1 MPPPI
6 LAIIDGHYYAYRFF
20 FGMPPL
26 TGPGGRP
33 TGVTYA
39 FANLLRD
46 LKNNQEITH
55 WIAVF
60 DTARSFRNDLDAE
73 YKAHRDP
80 TPESLSAQLP
90 DVMRLLAAT
99 GCPAMAR
106 DGFEAD
112 DVLATYAIQASAAG
126 YDVRMLTRDKDVDQV
141 LSERVSTWD
150 PGKGIRRGP
159 PELMIEKGLRPD
171 QVVDYLCMIGDSAD
185 NVRGMHGVGPKTAA
199 KLLAEFGS
207 LAAVLANVDSI
218 KGKLQDRVR
227 DFIPLAAHTRQM
239 ITLITVPDLPAIES
253 LAIDRTRPI
262 DAQVYADFGLSLAK
276 FSKGVAPVPSP
287 TAIASHAGD
296 PSLAVA
302 TPVVTGST
310 LDSPPSNDEPY
321 RLLTL
326 AELPTFVE
334 ELRAAGRFAIDTET
348 TGLDPHLADLVGIS
362 FAYGQP
368 SPTAAAY
375 LPVRAPDHACTPWSE
390 LRSVL
395 KPLLEDAQVRKI
407 GQNAKF
413 DERIFLHHGI
423 AVAGYDGDPMLA
435 SWLLDPGR
443 ESHGLDF
450 LSHSFLGVVK
460 IPTSAVID
468 LKAGQTMDSA
478 PLAVVQRY
486 ACEDAQCTWRLA
498 QVLEAKL
505 GEQNLLTVYREQE
518 LPISRVL
525 AAIEHAGIG
534 VDRQVLTDT
543 QIHLQQYLD
552 QVQIDIHRHTG
563 SDFNPASPK
572 QVAQVLFERLKLPVI
587 TSTKSGPSTDAS
599 VLEALR
605 QYHELP
611 DLLLQWRSLSKLIGT
626 YLTKLPEHINP
637 VTHRIHTHFKQTG
650 TETGRLS
657 SDQPNLQNI
666 PKRRDVGREM
676 RAAFIAGPGR
686 VLIAADY
693 SQVELRVLA
702 HLSED
707 PTLIAAFMQNA
718 DIHRFVAAQV
728 NHCDEAAVTP
738 AQRNAAKAVN
748 FGIIYGQ
755 TAFGLSSQL
764 GIPRGEASR
773 FIEDYFARF
782 SSVKAFI
789 NRTVE
794 EAAMRGYAST
804 MAGRRRH
811 LPQLTSGN
819 RNERLQGERLAL
831 NSTIQGSAADLIK
844 VAMIRAQQ
852 MLPAKA
858 FIVLQIHDELL
869 VEADEATAD
878 IAASALTDAMTG
890 AWKLSIPLI
899 ADARIGRTWLEVS

>member
-1 MPPPI
+1 MPAPI
-6 LAIIDGHYYAYRFF
+6 LALIDGHYYAYRFF

-39 FANLLRD
+39 YANLLRD
-46 LKNNQEITH
+46 LKNTPEITH
-55 WIAVF
+55 WLAVF
-60 DTARSFRNDLDAE
+60 DTERSFRNDLDPE

-80 TPESLSAQLP
+80 TPEALSAQFP
-90 DVMRLLAAT
+90 DVRRLLTAT
-99 GCPAMAR
+99 GCPSLER
-106 DGFEAD
+106 DGYEAD
-112 DVLATYAIQASAAG
+112 DLLATYAKQAEAAG
-126 YDVRMLTRDKDVDQV
+126 FEVRMLTRDKDVDQV
-141 LSERVSTWD
+141 LSDRVRTWD
-150 PGKGIRRGP
+150 PGKRILRGP
-159 PELMIEKGLRPD
+159 PELMAEKSIRPD

-185 NVRGMHGVGPKTAA
+185 NVAGIQGVGPKTAA
-199 KLLAEFGS
+199 KLLAEHGT
-207 LAAVLANVDSI
+207 LAAVLAQVDTL
-218 KGKLQDRVR
+218 KGKLQEKVR
-227 DFIPLAAHTRQM
+227 AFIPLAEHTKRM
-239 ITLITVPDLPAIES
+239 ISLIDVPNIPPLES
-253 LAIDRTRPI
+253 LVIDRQQPI
-262 DAQVYADFGLSLAK
+262 DAAVYGEFGFTVAK
-276 FSKGVAPVPSP
+276 FSRVTVPVVATTTADASADATPAAPV
-287 TAIASHAGD
+287 AS
-296 PSLAVA
+296 
-302 TPVVTGST
+302 
-310 LDSPPSNDEPY
+310 EPY
-321 RLLTL
+321 RLLSL
-326 AELPTFVE
+326 AELPAYIA
-334 ELRAAGRFAIDTET
+334 ELRQAGRFAIDTET
-348 TGLDPHLADLVGIS
+348 TGLDPHTAELVGIS
-362 FAYGQP
+362 FACGLP

-375 LPVRAPDHACTPWSE
+375 LPVRTPDHACATWDD
-390 LRSVL
+390 L
-395 KPLLEDAQVRKI
+395 KALLQPLLEDPTITKI
-407 GQNAKF
+407 GQNAKY
-413 DERIFLHHGI
+413 DERVFLHHGI
-423 AVAGYDGDPMLA
+423 AIRGYDGDPMLA

-450 LSHSFLGVVK
+450 LSQSFLGVIK

-468 LKAGQTMDSA
+468 LKAGQTMDTA
-478 PLAVVQRY
+478 PVAVVMRY

-498 QVLEAKL
+498 QVLEPKL
-505 GEQNLLTVYREQE
+505 AEQNLLTVYRDQE

-525 AAIEHAGIG
+525 AAMEHRGIG
-534 VDRQVLTDT
+534 VDRQVLADT
-543 QIHLQQYLD
+543 QAHLQHYLT
-552 QVQIDIHRHTG
+552 QVEADIRRHTG
-563 SDFNPASPK
+563 TDFNPASPK

-605 QYHELP
+605 QFHELP

-637 VTHRIHTHFKQTG
+637 ATLRIHTNYKQTG

-657 SDQPNLQNI
+657 SDHPNLQNI
-666 PKRRDVGREM
+666 PKKRDIGREM
-676 RAAFIAGPGR
+676 RAAFNAGPGR

-693 SQVELRVLA
+693 SQIELRVLA
-702 HLSED
+702 HLSDD

-728 NHCDEAAVTP
+728 NHCDEASVTP

-764 GIPRGEASR
+764 GIARGEASR
-773 FIEDYFARF
+773 FIDDYFARF

-794 EAAMRGYAST
+794 EAAIRGYAST

-819 RNERLQGERLAL
+819 RNERLQGERIAL

-844 VAMIRAQQ
+844 VAMLRAQR
-852 MLPAKA
+852 MLPAGA
-858 FIVLQIHDELL
+858 HLLLQIHDELL
-869 VEADEATAD
+869 VEADEATAP
-878 IAASALTDAMTG
+878 AAAAALTDAMTG
-890 AWKLSIPLI
+890 AWQLTVPLI

>member
-1 MPPPI
+1 MSAPI

-39 FANLLRD
+39 YANLLRD
-46 LKNNQEITH
+46 LKNNPEITH

-60 DTARSFRNDLDAE
+60 DTDRSFRNDLDPE

-80 TPESLSAQLP
+80 TPEALSMQFP
-90 DVMRLLAAT
+90 DVLRLLAAT
-99 GCPAMAR
+99 GCPTLSR

-112 DVLATYAIQASAAG
+112 DVLATYAKQAAAAG
-126 YDVRMLTRDKDVDQV
+126 FDVRMLTRDKDVDQV
-141 LSERVSTWD
+141 LSPQIRTWD
-150 PGKGIRRGP
+150 PGKGILRGP
-159 PELMIEKGLRPD
+159 PELFAEKNIRPD
-171 QVVDYLCMIGDSAD
+171 QVVDYLSMIGDTSD
-185 NVRGMHGVGPKTAA
+185 NVAGITGVGPKTAA
-199 KLLAEFGS
+199 KLLAQYES
-207 LAAVLANVDSI
+207 MAAVLAHVDDL
-218 KGKLQDRVR
+218 KGKLQENVR
-227 DFIPLAAHTRQM
+227 NFIPLADHTRRM
-239 ITLITVPDLPAIES
+239 ITLVDVPDLPALDT
-253 LAIDRTRPI
+253 LAINRAFPI
-262 DAQVYADFGLSLAK
+262 DTEVYTGFGFSVAK
-276 FSKGVAPVPSP
+276 FATKNELKSAAPSDTAAPVV
-287 TAIASHAGD
+287 
-296 PSLAVA
+296 VA
-302 TPVVTGST
+302 AE
-310 LDSPPSNDEPY
+310 DESY

-326 AELPTFVE
+326 ADLPAYLE
-334 ELRAAGRFAIDTET
+334 ELRRVGRFAIDTET
-348 TGLDPHLADLVGIS
+348 TGLDPHTADLVGIS
-362 FAYGQP
+362 FACGTAQGQP
-368 SPTAAAY
+368 NPNAAAY
-375 LPVRAPDHACTPWSE
+375 LPVRAPDHACTPWAE
-390 LRSVL
+390 LQALL
-395 KPLLEDAQVRKI
+395 KPLLEDPSIKKI
-407 GQNAKF
+407 GQNAKY

-423 AVAGYDGDPMLA
+423 AVQGYDGDPMLA

-450 LSHSFLGVVK
+450 LSQSFLGVTK

-468 LKAGQTMDSA
+468 LKAGQTMDSVA
-478 PLAVVQRY
+478 LATVMRY

-505 GEQNLLTVYREQE
+505 AENQLLTVYRDQE

-525 AAIEHAGIG
+525 AAIEHRGIG
-534 VDRQVLTDT
+534 VDRQVLADT
-543 QIHLQQYLD
+543 QAHLQQYLT
-552 QVQIDIHRHTG
+552 QVEADIRRHTG
-563 SDFNPASPK
+563 PDFNPASPK

-587 TSTKSGPSTDAS
+587 TSTKSGPSTDAT

-626 YLTKLPEHINP
+626 YLSKLPEHINP
-637 VTHRIHTHFKQTG
+637 VTLRIHTNFKQTG

-657 SDQPNLQNI
+657 SDHPNLQNI
-666 PKRRDVGREM
+666 PKKRDIGREM
-676 RAAFIAGPGR
+676 RAAFMPKPGR

-773 FIEDYFARF
+773 FIDDYFARF

-794 EAAMRGYAST
+794 EAAMRGFAST

-811 LPQLTSGN
+811 LPQLVSNN
-819 RNERLQGERLAL
+819 RNERMQGERIAL

-844 VAMIRAQQ
+844 VAMLRAHQ
-852 MLPAKA
+852 MLPPGAHL
-858 FIVLQIHDELL
+858 ILQIHDELL
-869 VEADEATAD
+869 VEADEASAS
-878 IAASALTDAMTG
+878 IAAAALTDAMTG
-890 AWKLSIPLI
+890 AWKLAVPLI
-899 ADARIGRTWLEVS
+899 ADARIGRTWLAVS